1 MTETSSCYQ
10 SRRSALGEPAPAS
23 HDLPP
28 PPPIMR
34 RSSKLT
40 IEEARAGTEEP
51 VRVYADG
58 VFDLFHYG
66 HALVLK
72 QAKNI
77 FPNTYLIVGGMIPH
91 VMYCKK
97 TQRNS
102 VSITIFSE
110 LYCYKVWSIGKIFD
124 E

>member
-1 MTETSSCYQ
+1 MTMTSSCYQ
-10 SRRSALGEPAPAS
+10 SCRSALREPAPVS
-23 HDLPP
+23 CDIPP
-28 PPPIMR
+28 QPPIQR
-34 RSSKLT
+34 RSGQLT

-77 FPNTYLIVGGMIPH
+77 FPNTYLIVGGM
-91 VMYCKK
+91 V
-97 TQRNS
+97 T
-102 VSITIFSE
+102 
-110 LYCYKVWSIGKIFD
+110 
-124 E
+124 